1 MKGYFFLQLLRAID
15 SNIEFNLLDWLGS
28 VFIEALIAALVTGTI
43 ASLLFDEEFGRWFTG
58 TAIVVLAIEVIGL
71 FLAFL

>member
-15 SNIEFNLLDWLGS
+15 SNIEFNLIDWLGS
-28 VFIEALIAALVTGTI
+28 VIIEALIAALVTGTI
-43 ASLLFDEEFGRWFTG
+43 ASLLFDEEFGRWFTSS
-58 TAIVVLAIEVIGL
+58 AIVVLAIEVIVL

>member
-15 SNIEFNLLDWLGS
+15 SNIEFNLIDWLGS
-28 VFIEALIAALVTGTI
+28 VIIEALIAALVTGTI
-43 ASLLFDEEFGRWFTG
+43 ASLLFDEEFGRWFTIA
-58 TAIVVLAIEVIGL
+58 AIVVLAIEVIGL